1 MFNTIVTMLGFLIVM
16 GSVGGIEQSTSDAVM
31 IQCGMLALAGLALMW
46 AGVSGINQTTRDTMV
61 SLYHSDTYGDRSQYQ
76 NN

>member
-1 MFNTIVTMLGFLIVM
+1 MFNTIATMVGFMIVF
-16 GSVGGIEQSTSDAVM
+16 GSVGGMEQTTSTAVM

-46 AGVSGINQTTRDTMV
+46 AGVSGINRTTDETLA
-61 SLYHSDTYGDRSQYQ
+61 SLYQPSTYQGRNQYR